1 MIQTI
6 NYTALKNNGFTNE
19 QIDYLKECSNQKDWE
34 DIELQKRWLTVIG
47 DMSNIIY
54 DWDKE
59 QYN

>member
-6 NYTALKNNGFTNE
+6 NYTVLKNNGFTNE

-34 DIELQKRWLTVIG
+34 DIELQTRWLTVIS

>member
-6 NYTALKNNGFTNE
+6 NYTVLKNNGFTNE

-34 DIELQKRWLTVIG
+34 DIELQERWLTVIS